1 MIKIKTNL
9 LNKKLQILD
18 IVIKF
23 GNIKD
28 YDFEIVTEETKY
40 NKKEL
45 LIKTLNT
52 IFISADKRYKII
64 FNNLIFVPINY
75 TDSDYYGIIN
85 FNNNIV
91 EKYCSYEKNNIS
103 FCVYGKTKLYLEGA
117 LKNKYQY
124 NQENY
129 NCLFYT
135 RKDIDVNVKNKLK
148 NTIEC
153 CDMPGWFMMFTR
165 FYPVEN
171 PNNSIYMSRDTDCRL
186 SKREISSI
194 EDWLQSKKT
203 LHIIRD
209 HPYHNT
215 EILGGLWGFQN
226 NNIPNLRFQIAK
238 WCIEFVK
245 NNKIYQKGPDQ
256 FFLKNL
262 YQKYHK
268 DAYIQDSYLNYENK
282 KLKHKIKAERQG
294 KEYLGEAFDEND
306 NILHKYLRNLI
317 N

>member
-1 MIKIKTNL
+1 MIKIKTTL

-23 GNIKD
+23 GNIED
-28 YDFEIVTEETKY
+28 YDFEIITNKY
-40 NKKEL
+40 DCNKKEI

-52 IFISADKRYKII
+52 IFLSADKRYQVI
-64 FNNLIFVPINY
+64 FEDLIFIPKNY
-75 TDSDYYGIIN
+75 NNSDYYGIIN
-85 FNNNIV
+85 FKNNKI
-91 EKYCSYEKNNIS
+91 EKYCSYEKNNIG
-103 FCVYGKTKLYLEGA
+103 FCVYGKTKLYLKGA
-117 LKNKYQY
+117 LKNEAQY
-124 NQENY
+124 NKHNY
-129 NCLFYT
+129 NCIFYT
-135 RKDIDVNVKNKLK
+135 RKDIDINVKNKLK

-153 CDMPGWFMMFTR
+153 CSMPGWFMMFTR

-186 SKREISSI
+186 SKRELSCI
-194 EDWLQSKKT
+194 EDWLESKKT

-209 HPYHNT
+209 HPYHTT

-226 NNIPNLRFQIAK
+226 NNIPNLRFQIAE
-238 WCIEFVK
+238 WCINFVR
-245 NNKIYQKGPDQ
+245 NNQIYQKGPDQ

-262 YQKYHK
+262 YKNFYA
-268 DAYIQDSYLNYENK
+268 DAFIQDSYLNYENNK
-282 KLKHKIKAERQG
+282 KSIKIKRNG

-306 NILHKYLRNLI
+306 NILHKYLRDLI

>member
-1 MIKIKTNL
+1 MIKIQTNL

-18 IVIKF
+18 IIIKF
-23 GNIKD
+23 GNIED
-28 YDFEIVTEETKY
+28 YDFKIIQKNNNY
-40 NKKEL
+40 NQKDL
-45 LIKTLNT
+45 LIKTLKT
-52 IFISADKRYKII
+52 LFSSADRRYKVI
-64 FNNLIFVPINY
+64 FEDLIFVPINY
-75 TDSDYYGIIN
+75 TDSEYYGIIN
-85 FNNNIV
+85 FKNNKI
-91 EKYCSYEKNNIS
+91 EKYCSYEKNNIG
-103 FCVYGKTKLYLEGA
+103 FCVYGKTKLYLQGA
-117 LKNKYQY
+117 IKNEFQY

-135 RKDIDVNVKNKLK
+135 RKDIDINVKNRLK

-171 PNNSIYMSRDTDCRL
+171 PNNNIYMSRDTDCRL
-186 SKREISSI
+186 SKRELSCI

-209 HPYHNT
+209 HPYHTT

-226 NNIPNLRFQIAK
+226 NNIPDLRFQIAK

-256 FFLKNL
+256 FFLKKL

-282 KLKHKIKAERQG
+282 NIKNIIRGKRKG

-306 NILHKYLRNLI
+306 NILHIYLRNYI
-317 N
+317 K

>member
-18 IVIKF
+18 IVIKY
-23 GNIKD
+23 GDMED
-28 YDFEIVTEETKY
+28 YDFEIITKETKY
-40 NKKEL
+40 NQKDL

-52 IFISADKRYKII
+52 IFISADRRYKVI
-64 FNNLIFVPINY
+64 FENLEFIPINY
-75 TDSDYYGIIN
+75 NNSNYYGIVN
-85 FNNNIV
+85 FNNNII
-91 EKYCSYEKNNIS
+91 EKYCSYEKNNIG

-117 LKNKYQY
+117 LKNEYQY

-135 RKDIDVNVKNKLK
+135 RKDIDVNVKNRLK

-171 PNNSIYMSRDTDCRL
+171 PNNNIYMSRDTDCRL
-186 SKREISSI
+186 SKRELSCI
-194 EDWLQSKKT
+194 EDWLQSEKT

-209 HPYHNT
+209 HPYHTT

-226 NNIPNLRFQIAK
+226 KSIPNVRLEIAK

-262 YQKYHK
+262 YQKYHN

-282 KLKHKIKAERQG
+282 NMKHIIRGKRKG

-306 NILHKYLRNLI
+306 NVLHVYLRDLI
-317 N
+317 K

>member
-18 IVIKF
+18 IIIKF
-23 GNIKD
+23 GDMED
-28 YDFEIVTEETKY
+28 YDFEIFTEKTKY
-40 NKKEL
+40 NQKDL

-52 IFISADKRYKII
+52 IFSSADRRYKVVFNDII
-64 FNNLIFVPINY
+64 FIPKNYNN
-75 TDSDYYGIIN
+75 SEYYGIIN
-85 FNNNIV
+85 FNENKI
-91 EKYCSYEKNNIS
+91 EKYCSYEKNNIG

-117 LKNKYQY
+117 LKNEYQY
-124 NQENY
+124 NQHNY

-135 RKDIDVNVKNKLK
+135 RKDIDVTVKNKLK
-148 NTIEC
+148 NTIDC

-171 PNNSIYMSRDTDCRL
+171 PNNNIYMSRDTDCRL
-186 SKREISSI
+186 SKRELFCI

-209 HPYHNT
+209 HPYHTT

-226 NNIPNLRFQIAK
+226 NNIPDLRFQISK
-238 WCIEFVK
+238 WCIEFVR

-262 YQKYHK
+262 YKKYNN
-268 DAYIQDSYLNYENK
+268 DAYIQDSYLNYENNK
-282 KLKHKIKAERQG
+282 KNIKIKRNG

-306 NILHKYLRNLI
+306 NILHMHLRNYI
-317 N
+317 K